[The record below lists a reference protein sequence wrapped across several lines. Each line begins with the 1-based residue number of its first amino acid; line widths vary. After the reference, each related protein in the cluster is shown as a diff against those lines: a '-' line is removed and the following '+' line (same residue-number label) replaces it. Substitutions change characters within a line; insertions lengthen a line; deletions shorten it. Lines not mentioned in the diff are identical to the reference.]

1 MALKTRSRADS
12 HLSTSSQDTSVFHNW
27 QIGWVDST
35 RTSPCSGS
43 LNPRRDKVSLNI
55 SDSNKPVTK
64 SSNIQAVILGPSV
77 LSGAF
82 PVWDSSDQML
92 ASVLQ
97 ILRSVCLYHQQ
108 RETSTREAQ
117 LMLKPMSGT
126 GEEDNP
132 QQFFVLFVGY
142 AGRQQG
148 PALTERE
155 KCFVNI
161 YSQVG

>member
-1 MALKTRSRADS
+1 M
-12 HLSTSSQDTSVFHNW
+12 
-27 QIGWVDST
+27 
-35 RTSPCSGS
+35 
-43 LNPRRDKVSLNI
+43 
-55 SDSNKPVTK
+55 
-64 SSNIQAVILGPSV
+64 
-77 LSGAF
+77 
-82 PVWDSSDQML
+82 WDSSDQML

-108 RETSTREAQ
+108 RETNTREAQ
-117 LMLKPMSGT
+117 LMLKPMSRT

-148 PALTERE
+148 PALTETE
-155 KCFVNI
+155 ECFVHI